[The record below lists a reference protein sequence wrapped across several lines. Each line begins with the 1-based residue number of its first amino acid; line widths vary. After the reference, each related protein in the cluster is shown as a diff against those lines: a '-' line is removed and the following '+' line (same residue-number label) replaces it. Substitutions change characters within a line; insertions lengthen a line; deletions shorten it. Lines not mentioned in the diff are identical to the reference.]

1 MPQSSGI
8 HKLSLSFYLS
18 KLHRHSRQRWLAAA
32 AVWGVVLNLLVVPHG
47 LAETVSN
54 KINNLNQ
61 QQIQNQA
68 AQVNLQAQADS
79 LSNTIASLHAQIS
92 TLESQIKYNKTKNDQ
107 LRQSISKNQAELDKQ
122 KSILRQNVR
131 TMYLDSDVTTIEM
144 LASSKNLSEFVDKEQ
159 YRQAVT
165 AKVNLA
171 TGRINS
177 LQKQLQQQKSTV
189 EKILVD
195 QQAMSAQLAAQRVEA
210 TRLMNMTRSQQ
221 LAYEA
226 RIRQINNQVAA
237 LRLQQAK
244 ENSRFVKQEFIT
256 GGTGGYPWAD
266 TPFPNSLV
274 DPWGMFQR
282 QCVSYTAW
290 KVASSQRYMPF
301 WGGRGNANQW
311 DDNARQAGIPVDNV
325 PQPGDVAI
333 SNAGTYGHAM
343 YVEAVNDDGTIT
355 ISQYNAAWDGR
366 YSIGRINPQG
376 LSFIHF

>member
-366 YSIGRINPQG
+366 YSTGRINPQG